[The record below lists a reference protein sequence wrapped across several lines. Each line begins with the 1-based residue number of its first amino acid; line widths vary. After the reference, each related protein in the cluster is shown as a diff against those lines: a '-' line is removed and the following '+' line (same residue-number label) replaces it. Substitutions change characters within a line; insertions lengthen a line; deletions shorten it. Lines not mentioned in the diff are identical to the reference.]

1 MRPTFSII
9 LPVYNGGSL
18 VQDCVR
24 SILSQTVADFEL
36 LVLDNASTDGTL
48 DWIQSLRDPR
58 IKSYPSGQKLSM
70 VENWGRV
77 KDIPKAEYM
86 TLIGHDDLLEPRY
99 LEIML
104 ALIRKHPEASLYQCH
119 YTMIDAN
126 GADIRPCLP
135 MDEVQT
141 GFEFLSCHMAQT
153 MDSMGTGYLFRSKDY
168 DALGGIPTY
177 YPNLIFA
184 DYELWIRLSNISYKA
199 SSLET
204 GFQYRIHQSVSKQT
218 NGGQYQEAFGHYVDF
233 ISAMASQHGSFKKVV
248 NRYGHQMLMY
258 YCESLSHRLL
268 KTPMGKRTLHVDDF
282 IEKCRGYAAMLIPG
296 QKFRPEQKFRIRV
309 AGMLDRYALLRNLF
323 NALRPILLRKS

>member
-9 LPVYNGGSL
+9 LPVHNGGSL
-18 VQDCVR
+18 VQDCVK
-24 SILSQTVADFEL
+24 SILSQTVTDFEL

-48 DWIQSLRDPR
+48 DWIQSLHDPR
-58 IKSYPSGQKLSM
+58 IKTFPSSQKLSM
-70 VENWGRV
+70 VDNWGRV

-86 TLIGHDDLLEPRY
+86 TLIGHDDLLDHRY
-99 LEIML
+99 LEMMQ

-126 GADIRPCLP
+126 GAVIRPCLP

-141 GFEFLSCHMAQT
+141 GFEFLACHMAQT
-153 MDSMGTGYLFRSKDY
+153 LDSMGTGYLFRSRDY
-168 DALGGIPTY
+168 DALGGIPTH

-184 DYELWIRLSNISYKA
+184 DYELWIRLSDISYKA

-233 ISAMASQHGSFKKVV
+233 ISGMASDNGPFKKVV
-248 NRYGHQMLMY
+248 ERYGHQMLMY

-268 KTPMGKRTLHVDDF
+268 KTPMSKRTLHVDDF
-282 IEKCRGYAAMLIPG
+282 MEKCRGYAALLIPG
-296 QKFRPEQKFRIRV
+296 QTFRPEQKFRIRV
-309 AGMLDRYALLRNLF
+309 SGMLDRYALARSLF
-323 NALRPILLRKS
+323 NALRPMLLRKS